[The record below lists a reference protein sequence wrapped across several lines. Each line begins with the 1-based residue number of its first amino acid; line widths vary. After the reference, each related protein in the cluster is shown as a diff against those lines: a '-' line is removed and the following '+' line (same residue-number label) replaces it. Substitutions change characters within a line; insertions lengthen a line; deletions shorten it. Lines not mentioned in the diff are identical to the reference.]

1 MFFNSKIISLFLAFV
16 ISFFTSAFIYISKN
30 YSGNFFVLPIIVFV
44 ISFLLVFIT
53 LEYFVFSQINE
64 IYTLLEKIKKKN
76 YDIHINSNSRTG
88 KKKKRNELVEAGN
101 PLYLIKEE
109 IAEFAEAKQKEINE
123 LKKLETFRREFLADV
138 SHELKTPIFAAQGFV
153 HTLIDGA
160 MYDVEVRDRFL
171 NKAATSLDG
180 LNVLVEDLITISQ
193 LEIGEIKMQYQN
205 FDIAKLSEDIYEQ
218 LEETAKK
225 RFVKLKFYKYSP
237 KSVYVYADK
246 YRIGQVLT
254 NLIVNAIKYGKEKG
268 TVVISFIVEN
278 ESVYAY
284 VKDDGPG
291 IEEKHLNRIFERF
304 YRIEKSRSKDKG
316 GTGLGL
322 SIVKHILEAHESK
335 ITVSSSLG
343 EGTVF
348 SFKLVKGK
356 VINEKG

>member
-1 MFFNSKIISLFLAFV
+1 MFFNSKILSFFLAFV
-16 ISFFTSAFIYISKN
+16 ISFFTSTIIYLSHSYNGSFWIVPIVVFIIS
-30 YSGNFFVLPIIVFV
+30 FILVFV
-44 ISFLLVFIT
+44 T

-64 IYTLLEKIKKKN
+64 IHSLLERIKRKN
-76 YDIHINSNSRTG
+76 YDINIGGAKRN
-88 KKKKRNELVEAGN
+88 RNELVEAGN
-101 PLYLIKEE
+101 PLSLIKEE
-109 IAEFAEAKQKEINE
+109 IAEFAETKQKEINE

-160 MYDVEVRDRFL
+160 MYDEQVRDRFL

-205 FDIAKLSEDIYEQ
+205 FDIAKLTEDIYEQ
-218 LEETAKK
+218 LEDTARRKGV
-225 RFVKLKFYKYSP
+225 RLKFYKYSP

-246 YRIGQVLT
+246 YRLGQVLT

-268 TVVISFIVEN
+268 TVVASFIVEN
-278 ESVYAY
+278 EFVYTSI
-284 VKDDGPG
+284 KDDGPG

-335 ITVSSSLG
+335 ITVTSTVG

-348 SFKLVKGK
+348 SFRLAKGK

>member
-1 MFFNSKIISLFLAFV
+1 MFFNSKIISFFLAFV
-16 ISFFTSAFIYISKN
+16 ISFFTSAFIYISKSYN
-30 YSGNFFVLPIIVFV
+30 GSFWLFPVIVFI

-76 YDIHINSNSRTG
+76 YNIHISSRSG
-88 KKKKRNELVEAGN
+88 KKKKKRNELVEAGN
-101 PLYLIKEE
+101 PLFLIKEE
-109 IAEFAEAKQKEINE
+109 IAEFAETKQKEINE

-160 MYDVEVRDRFL
+160 MYDEQVRDRFL
-171 NKAATSLDG
+171 NKAAASLDG

-193 LEIGEIKMQYQN
+193 LEIGEIKMQHQN

-237 KSVYVYADK
+237 KSVYADK

-268 TVVISFIVEN
+268 TVVMSFIVEN
-278 ESVYAY
+278 ESVYTY

-335 ITVSSSLG
+335 ITVASVLG

-348 SFKLVKGK
+348 SFRLVKGK